1 MPDLQGR
8 THWENLPCGP
18 SKQAKWHKEHV
29 PKHEL
34 DQEAEK
40 RVLNDCVLH
49 LARLSFRRVE
59 YNSHADEVDDDE
71 ERDCGANEDL

>member
-1 MPDLQGR
+1 MLEDSSALFAALGQHG
-8 THWENLPCGP
+8 
-18 SKQAKWHKEHV
+18 QAKWHQKHV
-29 PKHEL
+29 PGHEL

-40 RVLNDCVLH
+40 SVFNDRVLH
-49 LARLSFRRVE
+49 LARLSLRRVE